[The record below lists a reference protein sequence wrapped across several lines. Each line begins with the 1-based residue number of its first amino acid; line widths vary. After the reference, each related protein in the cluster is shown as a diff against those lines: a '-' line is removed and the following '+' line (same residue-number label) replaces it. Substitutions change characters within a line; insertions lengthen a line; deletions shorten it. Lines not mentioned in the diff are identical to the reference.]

1 MDSKLYIN
9 GEWKDGS
16 KERIDVLDPGTGEKV
31 GTAANGGSKETNEA
45 IEAANE
51 ALKTWS
57 KTTAG
62 ERAKYMKKIHQLML
76 EKKDELGELITKEMG
91 KPLHEAKGEIE
102 YAASFIEWF
111 AEEAKRVYGETIPAS
126 STEKRIMVIHQ
137 PVGVVGAIT
146 PWNFP
151 QAMVTRKV
159 APALAAGCTVVLKPA
174 EDTPLSAFKF
184 AEICE
189 EAGLPKGVFNLI
201 SASSGSEI
209 GETMMSHQAVRKV
222 TFTGSTEV
230 GKILMKQ
237 GADQMKK
244 LSLELGG
251 HAPIIVLD
259 DADLDKAVTGTIASK
274 FRNAGQ
280 TCVCGNRVY
289 VQEGIYDEFIEKFQK
304 KVAEMKVGNGFDK
317 VDVGPLINKEGYEK
331 VDRHVKDAVE
341 QGASV
346 VQGGEGF
353 EKDGAYFYNPTI
365 LKDINHDMVIM
376 NEETFG
382 PVAPIQKITSDE
394 EGVRLANDSP
404 FGLASYFFTESMS
417 RGMKVAEGLEFGIV
431 GWNDGAPSAAQ
442 APFGGWKESGMERE
456 GGHQGIEA
464 FLETKY
470 ISMGL

>member
-16 KERIDVLDPGTGEKV
+16 EERFDVLDPGTGEKV
-31 GTAANGGSKETNEA
+31 GSAANGGSKETDEA
-45 IEAANE
+45 IAAAHEAF
-51 ALKTWS
+51 KTWS

-111 AEEAKRVYGETIPAS
+111 AEEAKRVYGETVPAS

-174 EDTPLSAFKF
+174 GATPLSAFKF

-201 SASSGSEI
+201 TGSSSSEI
-209 GETMMSHQAVRKV
+209 AETMMSNKALRKV

-259 DADLDKAVTGTIASK
+259 DADVDKAVTGSIASK

-280 TCVCGNRVY
+280 TCVCGNRIY
-289 VQEGIYDEFIEKFQK
+289 VQEGIYDEFVDRLQK

-317 VDVGPLINKEGYEK
+317 VDIGPLINKEGYEK
-331 VDRHVKDAVE
+331 VDRHVKDAVD
-341 QGASV
+341 QGAKV
-346 VQGGEGF
+346 VQGGDGY
-353 EKDGAYFYNPTI
+353 EKDGAYFYNPTV

-404 FGLASYFFTESMS
+404 FGLASYFFTESLS

-442 APFGGWKESGMERE
+442 APFGGWKESGTERE